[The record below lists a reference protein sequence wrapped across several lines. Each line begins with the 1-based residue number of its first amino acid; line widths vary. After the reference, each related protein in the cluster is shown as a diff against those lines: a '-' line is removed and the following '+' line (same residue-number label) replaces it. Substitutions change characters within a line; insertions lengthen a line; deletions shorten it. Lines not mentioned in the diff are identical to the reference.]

1 MTSTFEHRDGDTD
14 TLLNDLGPGK
24 FLGRYEITRLIGRGG
39 MGSVYEAVHRDLGKR
54 VAIKTLL
61 PSLAASPEARGR
73 FLREGQ
79 AASRIRHPH
88 VVDVTDVVAE
98 GPTSYLVM
106 EYLEGEDLSSLV
118 ERQGALALEETADVL
133 LPVIAAIAAAHELGV
148 IHRDLK
154 PENIFLARTALGG
167 LCPKVVDFGISKV
180 IGDPT
185 AIALTATSAV
195 FGTMF
200 YLPPEQLGGS
210 READERGD
218 QYALATILYEC
229 VTGHRAFEGT
239 SIYGVLKSVAEGVY
253 PPARSW
259 RPDLPP
265 RLEWAIDRAMRLN
278 PAARFSSV
286 RALGAALLP
295 YTSAAVRAVWTPVFG
310 DAAGEVGGERGP
322 GVGEASRDEV
332 EERRDEVEAP
342 VRVRTG
348 TMLLREA
355 GSVRLG
361 TSTYPPGGD
370 VAHEDL
376 RPPRS
381 RAPRVVAIGV
391 ALAVATVAVVSGV
404 RRTGEVAPVE
414 PVEVT
419 QSGAA
424 GAAPVVAAP
433 VPARAVPVAPVP
445 VAPVPARQESP
456 VSRPTTPIA
465 ARPAASRAS
474 AVRRRRPRTPRDDRA
489 PPTNAIDPLPE
500 LRTNVPIP
508 D

>member
-14 TLLNDLGPGK
+14 TLLNDPGPGK

-39 MGSVYEAVHRDLGKR
+39 MGCVYEAVHRDLGKR

-118 ERQGALALEETADVL
+118 ERQGALALEGTADVL

-154 PENIFLARTALGG
+154 PENIFLARTAIGG

-195 FGTMF
+195 FGTMY

-210 READERGD
+210 READECGD

-253 PPARSW
+253 APSRSW
-259 RPDLPP
+259 RPDLPA
-265 RLEWAIDRAMRLN
+265 RVEAAIDRAMRLN
-278 PAARFSSV
+278 PAARFPSV
-286 RALGAALLP
+286 RMLGAELLP
-295 YTSAAVRAVWTPVFG
+295 YASAAVRAVWTPVFG
-310 DAAGEVGGERGP
+310 EAVGEVAGEAARNGGEELRN
-322 GVGEASRDEV
+322 
-332 EERRDEVEAP
+332 EVEAP
-342 VRVRTG
+342 VRVGSG
-348 TMLLREA
+348 TMLLRAA
-355 GSVRLG
+355 GEVRRG
-361 TSTYPPGGD
+361 TATYPPGGD
-370 VAHEDL
+370 LAVEDL

-381 RAPRVVAIGV
+381 RAPRFVALGV
-391 ALAVATVAVVSGV
+391 ALAVATVAVVSAV
-404 RRTGEVAPVE
+404 RRTGEVAPE
-414 PVEVT
+414 RGE
-419 QSGAA
+419 SAELGM
-424 GAAPVVAAP
+424 AAPVVAAP
-433 VPARAVPVAPVP
+433 ARAVVRAV
-445 VAPVPARQESP
+445 
-456 VSRPTTPIA
+456 
-465 ARPAASRAS
+465 PAASVRAAPVS
-474 AVRRRRPRTPRDDRA
+474 QVPALALAGSPGPRPIAPAADRPAPRAPLTRRRKARIPRERRDVPAD
-489 PPTNAIDPLPE
+489 AIDRMPE
-500 LRTNVPIP
+500 VRTNVPIP

>member
-1 MTSTFEHRDGDTD
+1 MTSSFEQRDGDTD

-39 MGSVYEAVHRDLGKR
+39 MGCVYEAVHRDLGKR

-118 ERQGALALEETADVL
+118 ERQGALALEESADVL

-154 PENIFLARTALGG
+154 PENIFLARTAVGG

-253 PPARSW
+253 APARSW

-265 RLEWAIDRAMRLN
+265 RLEAAIDRAMRLN
-278 PAARFSSV
+278 PAARFPSV
-286 RALGAALLP
+286 RALGAELLP
-295 YTSAAVRAVWTPVFG
+295 HASAAVRAVWTPVFG
-310 DAAGEVGGERGP
+310 EAGREVGGDAAP
-322 GVGEASRDEV
+322 GGAEEPQDEL
-332 EERRDEVEAP
+332 EAP
-342 VRVRTG
+342 VRVGTG

-361 TSTYPPGGD
+361 TATYPPGGD
-370 VAHEDL
+370 HALEDL

-391 ALAVATVAVVSGV
+391 ALVAATVAVVSGV
-404 RRTGEVAPVE
+404 RRTGEVAPIE
-414 PVEVT
+414 PVAAADSVEVP
-419 QSGAA
+419 SAS
-424 GAAPVVAAP
+424 AP
-433 VPARAVPVAPVP
+433 VPVPVPKAPVAPVSAASVP
-445 VAPVPARQESP
+445 VRPQAPAF
-456 VSRPTTPIA
+456 RPITPIVERPE
-465 ARPAASRAS
+465 ARAHAI
-474 AVRRRRPRTPRDDRA
+474 RRRKPRTPRNDRA
-489 PPTNAIDPLPE
+489 VPGDALDPLPE